1 MLGSFVSG
9 SPQGDSPGHL
19 MGTDTSGNVYVVQAE
34 LTGADGK
41 SGGTGAY
48 KFTFK
53 GYSPAVKCPP
63 CDPTR

>member
-1 MLGSFVSG
+1 
-9 SPQGDSPGHL
+9 